1 MGGTTTTTS
10 AAFQISSSSS
20 CNLRHATSS
29 NDIVRQISNRRRRR
43 RRGFCCNLPTTLKKA
58 ARSVSTTSFFQ
69 QPTPPPQLSM
79 RMLPTLLSEVDL
91 TTNTNLSLLWIQNTN
106 VWVFIIGTI
115 PFAWATV
122 EFWRRIVTGE
132 PFGTGTDSISF
143 SFIGKDDA
151 PQESRGRRI
160 LDKSALITAYLLFV
174 LAFGIMAIVLYSVGS
189 SAPPPT
195 EFASTTLTTPTTI
208 PL

>member
-1 MGGTTTTTS
+1 
-10 AAFQISSSSS
+10 
-20 CNLRHATSS
+20 
-29 NDIVRQISNRRRRR
+29 
-43 RRGFCCNLPTTLKKA
+43 
-58 ARSVSTTSFFQ
+58 
-69 QPTPPPQLSM
+69 
-79 RMLPTLLSEVDL
+79 MLPTLLSEEDL
-91 TTNTNLSLLWIQNTN
+91 TTNANLSLLWLQNTN

-122 EFWRRIVTGE
+122 EFWRRIVAGE
-132 PFGTGTDSISF
+132 PFGTGTDSVSF
-143 SFIGKDDA
+143 TFIGKDDA